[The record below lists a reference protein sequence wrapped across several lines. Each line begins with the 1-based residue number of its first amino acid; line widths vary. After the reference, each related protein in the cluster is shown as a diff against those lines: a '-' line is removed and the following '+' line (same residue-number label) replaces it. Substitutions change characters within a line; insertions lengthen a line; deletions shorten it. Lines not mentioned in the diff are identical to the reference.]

1 MLMMGRISDWLF
13 APDQDRIGIT
23 WLFLKALAIV
33 YLGAFL
39 SLAVQIDGL
48 VGQNG
53 ILPVSERLASLYAV
67 HDSVAWFRV
76 PTIFWINSSDVVLVG
91 SAYAGVVFSLLLF
104 AGIFQRLSLIAMFL
118 LYLSLFHAGQTFM
131 NFQWDYL
138 LLETGFLAIFLA
150 GRPNRL
156 IVFLFHWLLFRLRF
170 LSGFSKLQSED
181 PVWSGLE
188 TLKYYFET
196 QPLPHIGSWYAHQ
209 LPEWMLRF
217 STATVLFAEL
227 VVPFFIFLPRPF
239 RLFAAAIT
247 ILIQLAIIATSNH
260 NFINL
265 LTIVLCLFLLDDRI
279 FRSRGRSGKATVQL
293 ASLNR
298 SRLKS
303 IARGTTLLAAG
314 LVLFTSISMMS
325 MMFMNRHLPNSLMTA
340 THWLRAYGVGNI
352 YHVFPIMQTE
362 RQELIIQG
370 SHDGREWKTYVFRYK
385 PTYTDQAPEFIVPH
399 QPRLDWMMWFVP
411 TQNPALLPWFDRFIE
426 QLYRNEPGVTAL
438 LEKNPFSDR
447 APRYIRVLTYRYRF
461 STPDEREKTGHWW
474 KAKYLG
480 QFPNVKPR
488 IP

>member
-1 MLMMGRISDWLF
+1 MLVMGRISDWLF
-13 APDQDRIGIT
+13 APDQDRIGIS
-23 WLFLKALAIV
+23 WLFLKALAII

-53 ILPVSERLASLYAV
+53 IIPFDERLAHVYSIYGEL
-67 HDSVAWFRV
+67 AWLRL
-76 PTIFWINSSDVVLVG
+76 PTIFWIDSSDTILIG
-91 SAYAGVVFSLLLF
+91 AAYAGCVFAVLLF
-104 AGIFQRLSLIAMFL
+104 LGLFQRTSLIALFV
-118 LYLSLFHAGQTFM
+118 LYLSLFHAGQTFI

-138 LLETGFLAIFLA
+138 LLESGFLAIFLV
-150 GRPNRL
+150 GGPNRL

-181 PVWSGLE
+181 PAWSGFE

-196 QPLPHIGSWYAHQ
+196 QPLPHVGSWYAHQ
-209 LPEWMLRF
+209 LPEWVLR
-217 STATVLFAEL
+217 SGTATVLFAEL

-279 FRSRGRSGKATVQL
+279 GRSQNKNDLPSIQSAG
-293 ASLNR
+293 LNR
-298 SRLKS
+298 SWFQPVL
-303 IARGTTLLAAG
+303 RGITLAAAA

-325 MMFMNRHLPNSLMTA
+325 MMLMNRHLPDSMMTA
-340 THWLRAYGVGNI
+340 MHWLRAYGVGNI
-352 YHVFPIMQTE
+352 YHVFPAMQTE
-362 RQELIIQG
+362 RQELIVQG
-370 SHDGREWKTYVFRYK
+370 SHDGHEWQTYVFKYK
-385 PTYTDQAPEFIVPH
+385 PTYTNQAPAFIVPH

-411 TQNPALLPWFDRFIE
+411 TQNPVLLPWFDRFIE
-426 QLYRNEPGVTAL
+426 QLYRNEPTVTAL
-438 LEKNPFSDR
+438 LAENPFTEQ
-447 APRYIRVLTYRYRF
+447 APRYIRILSYRYRF
-461 STPDEREKTGHWW
+461 STQEERAHDGHWW
-474 KAKYLG
+474 KAEYLG
-480 QFPNVKPR
+480 QFPDVRPR